1 MSYFLYNEDKDEPDT
16 LDIDELYEKQH
27 KRDMKQLSIYNKLL
41 NRIHKRIKHIT
52 RVKNKETF
60 IFYNV
65 PEYIFGEPV
74 YDNKDCTGY
83 LVAKLE
89 ENGFHVRYLHPNT
102 LFISWNNW
110 VPSYVRDEIRR
121 KTGINL
127 DKNGNIIE
135 KNNKKE
141 DVVDEDDINAG
152 LFNDSNNVLEKPKK
166 QYNDIS
172 EYKPTGRLVYNPEI
186 LQKIEKKVSFNN
198 NDV

>member
-1 MSYFLYNEDKDEPDT
+1 MSYFLYNEDKEEPDT

-41 NRIHKRIKHIT
+41 NRIHKRIKHNS
-52 RVKNKETF
+52 RVKKNETF

-127 DKNGNIIE
+127 DNNGNIIE
-135 KNNKKE
+135 KNNKKD

-186 LQKIEKKVSFNN
+186 LQKIEKKVSFH
-198 NDV
+198 NDDA

>member
-1 MSYFLYNEDKDEPDT
+1 MSYFLYNEDNDEPDT

-52 RVKNKETF
+52 RVKKNETH

-65 PEYIFGEPV
+65 PEYIFGEPI

-89 ENGFHVRYLHPNT
+89 GNGFNVKYLHPNT

-121 KTGINL
+121 KTGLNL
-127 DKNGNIIE
+127 DNNGNIIE
-135 KNNKKE
+135 KNNAKE

-152 LFNDSNNVLEKPKK
+152 LFNDNNNVLEKPKK

-186 LQKIEKKVSFNN
+186 LQKIDKKMSYNK
-198 NDV
+198 DV

>member
-65 PEYIFGEPV
+65 PEFIFGEPV

>member
-1 MSYFLYNEDKDEPDT
+1 MSYFLYNEDKDEPET

-52 RVKNKETF
+52 RVKKNETY

-65 PEYIFGEPV
+65 PEFIFGEPV

-89 ENGFHVRYLHPNT
+89 ENGFNVRYLHPNT

-121 KTGINL
+121 KTGVNL
-127 DKNGNIIE
+127 DKHGNIIE

-198 NDV
+198 NEV

>member
-1 MSYFLYNEDKDEPDT
+1 MSYFLYNEDNDETET

-41 NRIHKRIKHIT
+41 NRIHRRIKHIT
-52 RVKNKETF
+52 RVKKNETH

-65 PEYIFGEPV
+65 PEYIFGEPI

-89 ENGFHVRYLHPNT
+89 GNGFNVKYLHPNT

-121 KTGINL
+121 KTGLNL
-127 DKNGNIIE
+127 DNNGNIIE
-135 KNNKKE
+135 KNNAKE

-152 LFNDSNNVLEKPKK
+152 LFNDNNNVLEKPKK

-186 LQKIEKKVSFNN
+186 LQKIDKKMSYNK
-198 NDV
+198 DV

>member
-16 LDIDELYEKQH
+16 LDIDELYDKQH